1 MSSRFPARFL
11 RLAFLAALPLFA
23 CPHPATAF
31 EELFDYLTVSRS
43 GEGGRVRYHFTGRQE
58 ETEFPAILE
67 ILRKVA
73 EVDASLKVL
82 FLLPPDDEMRVRDL
96 FGEIAQIH
104 ATGLTNVLV
113 GTLWESGTPEDP
125 GTVSVREFQ
134 VLPWRAWDAEALRER
149 EEPPP
154 PVLPESPGTD
164 PMGPSVGGNP

>member
-11 RLAFLAALPLFA
+11 RLAFLSALPLFFR
-23 CPHPATAF
+23 PHPATAF
-31 EELFDYLTVSRS
+31 EECFDRLTISRS

-58 ETEFPAILE
+58 EEGFPAILE
-67 ILRKVA
+67 TLRKVA
-73 EVDASLKVL
+73 EVDASLKVR
-82 FLLPPDDEMRVRDL
+82 FLLPPNDEVRVRDL

-113 GTLWESGTPEDP
+113 GTLWETDTPEDP
-125 GTVSVREFQ
+125 GTVSIREFQ

-154 PVLPESPGTD
+154 PVLPETPGTD